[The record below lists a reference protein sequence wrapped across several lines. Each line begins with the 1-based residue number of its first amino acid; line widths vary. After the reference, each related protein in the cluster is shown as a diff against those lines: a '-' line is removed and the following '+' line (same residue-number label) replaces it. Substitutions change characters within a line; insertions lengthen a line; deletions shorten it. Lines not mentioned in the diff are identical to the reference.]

1 MAIRFDHPSR
11 TLWLSIGDLL
21 AGMVFPGSAQL
32 VPRLRSRAAMGRD
45 LHARYQTAQQSRI
58 PSYQA
63 EVTLRQQL
71 QVDDYTV
78 HVHGRLDG
86 LYEAD
91 DALVVEE
98 IKSLLVPQE
107 QFDAITPGH
116 YPTYE
121 RQLALYI
128 ALLQRQHDGTVRGH
142 LVLINLTDNACTV
155 LTVEA
160 GDDGIE
166 TLVVEPVRRIL
177 ARYEARIARAAK
189 RNPEALR
196 FPFDTV
202 RPYQAAMI
210 EHVDKTIRDHEC
222 TLVSA
227 PTGIGKTVAALYP
240 ALQHAL
246 RDGLR
251 VFFRHRQ
258 DHPANPGRRDVA
270 TVCRRRRRIHRR
282 APAGQGQELRQ
293 RGVLLPRERV
303 RVCARLCRQAGTLRG
318 YRLASRIAA
327 DRPGGVCRGGLP
339 APCLPL

>member
-1 MAIRFDHPSR
+1 MTIRFDHPSR

-21 AGMVFPGSAQL
+21 AGMIFPGSVQL

-45 LHARYQTAQQSRI
+45 LHARYQAAQQSRI

-107 QFDAITPGH
+107 QFDAITPEH
-116 YPTYE
+116 YPTYQ

-128 ALLQRQHDGTVRGH
+128 ALLQRQQDGPVRGH

-160 GDDGIE
+160 GDDE
-166 TLVVEPVRRIL
+166 TLIVEPVRRIV
-177 ARYEARIARAAK
+177 ARYEARVARAAK
-189 RNPEALR
+189 RNPGR
-196 FPFDTV
+196 
-202 RPYQAAMI
+202 
-210 EHVDKTIRDHEC
+210 C
-222 TLVSA
+222 
-227 PTGIGKTVAALYP
+227 G
-240 ALQHAL
+240 
-246 RDGLR
+246 
-251 VFFRHRQ
+251 FRSTRCVLTKRQ
-258 DHPANPGRRDVA
+258 
-270 TVCRRRRRIHRR
+270 
-282 APAGQGQELRQ
+282 
-293 RGVLLPRERV
+293 
-303 RVCARLCRQAGTLRG
+303 
-318 YRLASRIAA
+318 
-327 DRPGGVCRGGLP
+327 
-339 APCLPL
+339 

>member
-21 AGMVFPGSAQL
+21 AGMIFPGSVQL
-32 VPRLRSRAAMGRD
+32 APRLRTRAAMGRD
-45 LHARYQTAQQSRI
+45 LHARYQEAQQSRI

-71 QVDDYTV
+71 EVDEYTV

-98 IKSLLVPQE
+98 IKSLLVPRE
-107 QFDAITPGH
+107 QFDAIEPGK

-121 RQLALYI
+121 RQLALYV
-128 ALLQRQHDGTVRGH
+128 ALLRWQRDRPVRGH
-142 LVLINLTDNACTV
+142 LVLINLTDNASLV
-155 LTVEA
+155 LPVEA
-160 GDDGIE
+160 GDDERE
-166 TLVVEPVRRIL
+166 TLIIQPVRRIL
-177 ARYEARIARAAK
+177 ARYEARVARAA
-189 RNPEALR
+189 RREQAAVV
-196 FPFDTV
+196 FPFDSA
-202 RPYQAAMI
+202 RPHQEAMV
-210 EHVDKTIRDHEC
+210 EHVNKTIRDREC

-251 VFFRHRQ
+251 VFFVTAKTTQQTLAAETLRKFAAHGAGFTAVHLQ
-258 DHPANPGRRDVA
+258 AKAKSCLNEVYFCHESICEFARDY
-270 TVCRRRRRIHRR
+270 
-282 APAGQGQELRQ
+282 AGKL
-293 RGVLLPRERV
+293 
-303 RVCARLCRQAGTLRG
+303 GTLGRG
-318 YRLASRIAA
+318 
-327 DRPGGVCRGGLP
+327 
-339 APCLPL
+339 